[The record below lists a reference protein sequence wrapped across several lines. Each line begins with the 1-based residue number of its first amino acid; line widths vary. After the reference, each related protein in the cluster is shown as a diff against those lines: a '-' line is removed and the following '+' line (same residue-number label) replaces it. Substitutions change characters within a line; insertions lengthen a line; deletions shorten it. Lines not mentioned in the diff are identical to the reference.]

1 MLQPSEIIVLANAG
15 APESVS
21 GLEHCDLVLFA
32 IDLGVAEVQAFQRG
46 AYGSAQ
52 LGGRSSGLAHT
63 HLLDQL

>member
-1 MLQPSEIIVLANAG
+1 MLVHLSLSLALNTVIL
-15 APESVS
+15 SF
-21 GLEHCDLVLFA
+21 LLLT
-32 IDLGVAEVQAFQRG
+32 LEVQAFQRG